1 MASPCLDRVARD
13 LYLALRVVLSNLVLI
28 GRAHLRTVQSNGGES
43 VVGFDV
49 RIEAEV
55 YGMVCLNRRQNS
67 GSSFLWNENADVTT
81 ARRLSYFDASVHDS
95 LLE

>member
-1 MASPCLDRVARD
+1 
-13 LYLALRVVLSNLVLI
+13 
-28 GRAHLRTVQSNGGES
+28 